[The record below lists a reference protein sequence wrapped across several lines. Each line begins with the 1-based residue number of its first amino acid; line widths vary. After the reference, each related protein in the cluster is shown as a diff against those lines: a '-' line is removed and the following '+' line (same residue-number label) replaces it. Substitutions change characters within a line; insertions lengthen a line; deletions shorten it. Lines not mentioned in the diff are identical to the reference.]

1 MSLAKQTYEKWGKV
15 QSASLS
21 LAKVLPSPLQVR
33 MEYKVKY
40 EKGDG
45 LEWFIWNTQGDEAL
59 LLQYRNSPDSE
70 TPAEQK

>member
-1 MSLAKQTYEKWGKV
+1 
-15 QSASLS
+15 
-21 LAKVLPSPLQVR
+21 

-45 LEWFIWNTQGDEAL
+45 LAWFTWNTQGDEAL